1 MNSTADTHK
10 GQKENTLASGF
21 VTCPECGTQVNGG
34 TAGLANL
41 VQHRG
46 KGPCLGL
53 SAGAGPYGLPVGLPM
68 GIPAKTLTCR
78 SRLPV
83 AAGP

>member
-1 MNSTADTHK
+1 MLTLYIHLLSNVFTEMNFHWLHYMISNDDIM
-10 GQKENTLASGF
+10 
-21 VTCPECGTQVNGG
+21 CPWI
-34 TAGLANL
+34 
-41 VQHRG
+41 
-46 KGPCLGL
+46 GL
-53 SAGAGPYGLPVGLPM
+53 STGAGPYGLPVGLPM